1 MRMTQHQIETV
12 RRLVHSRFGEDADV
26 WLFGSRVDDSKK
38 GGDYDFLIETSLKQS
53 DAIIEQKIA
62 LLGDLQTSVSFED
75 EKIDLIVKRRG
86 SNFDIPIYS
95 IAKKEGVRL

>member
-1 MRMTQHQIETV
+1 MRITPHQIETV
-12 RRLVHSRFGEDADV
+12 KKLVHCHFGEDSDI

-38 GGDYDFLIETSLKQS
+38 GGDYDFFIETSLKQP

-62 LLGDLQTSVSFED
+62 LLGDLQTSAYFED
-75 EKIDLIVKRRG
+75 EKIDLIVRRRD

-95 IAKKEGVRL
+95 IAKKEGIRL